1 MNDFVLDPFNPDHLF
16 LWLQST
22 LNSAFIILFLLY
34 LGYRLPKK
42 HQDTLAYILGGVSA
56 HAGLFSNASDIGI
69 FCKMLLDGG
78 YYLGTRYFDN
88 DLINY
93 FTSRQNITE
102 NSDYA
107 LGWDTPSQR
116 GKSSAGDYF
125 SSDSYG
131 HLGFTGT
138 SVWSDP
144 VNDIIV
150 VLLTNRVYPTRNK
163 KDIKKKMYLF
173 RRNFHNEV
181 MKQILGV

>member
-1 MNDFVLDPFNPDHLF
+1 MFNPSKDF
-16 LWLQST
+16 LDRIAPTENDTYFRHRLLQGIVHDE
-22 LNSAFIILFLLY
+22 N
-34 LGYRLPKK
+34 
-42 HQDTLAYILGGVSA
+42 AYILGGVSG

-78 YYLGTRYFDN
+78 YYLGTRYFDTS
-88 DLINY
+88 LINS
-93 FTSRQNITE
+93 FTSRKNIPE
-102 NSDYA
+102 NSDRA
-107 LGWDTPSQR
+107 LGWDTPSQKGSR
-116 GKSSAGDYF
+116 AGDYF